1 MMKENKF
8 EYEYSLRSKIFELK
22 NEKKIT
28 EKEYYEL
35 IKKLNRHN
43 QEIFRQAF
51 NTGYYAGYDACTIES
66 ICIHQKNY
74 FSRNESVDETNDV
87 LTYGDIYEEFCRK
100 FPNVVAE
107 DYRPASPMFIPQL
120 SSDIPNAIV
129 VFLKDGSSLIYTDWR
144 G

>member
-1 MMKENKF
+1 MMAEIEF
-8 EYEYSLRSKIFELK
+8 DYEYNLKSKLFELRNK
-22 NEKKIT
+22 KKIT
-28 EKEYYEL
+28 EREYREL
-35 IKKLNRHN
+35 IKKLDSHD

-66 ICIHQKNY
+66 I
-74 FSRNESVDETNDV
+74 SERNESVGDSTDM
-87 LTYGDIYEEFCRK
+87 TYGDIYEEFCRK